1 MTTSPE
7 SNPQHTEQTA
17 EVIDVQT
24 AEAINAQAADDS
36 VAAHAQ
42 RINDIVAAERRRR
55 RGTLFLWSALLL
67 PPLALAVWVILW
79 PPAGAAN
86 FNSPE
91 FAEKVAPIVQKNVG
105 EQLKPVVNEQLGP
118 RVDDLI
124 ETKVSGKLQGASPA
138 RVEEIAKGL
147 KQVSDEMSQ
156 AQTGLRDVQAIRA
169 ELSQV
174 RESVGASDSSVRNL
188 QQRVETIAHAGAGDN
203 EPAAAVKRLE
213 ARLAEVDGKLDRSVQ
228 TIQAQLD
235 KNSSTIRALSVK
247 FEDMGREWPSHRA
260 TPKNER
266 PPEERERD

>member
-7 SNPQHTEQTA
+7 PNPPPPAQPAELETQMA
-17 EVIDVQT
+17 EVFG
-24 AEAINAQAADDS
+24 AQAADDP

-55 RGTLFLWSALLL
+55 RRTLLLWSALLL

-124 ETKVSGKLQGASPA
+124 ETRVSGKIQGASPA

-174 RESVGASDSSVRNL
+174 RDLVGTNDSSVRNL
-188 QQRVETIAHAGAGDN
+188 QQRVELIAHTRGGDN
-203 EPAAAVKRLE
+203 ETAAAIKRLE
-213 ARLAEVDGKLDRSVQ
+213 ARLAEVDDKLDHSVR
-228 TIQAQLD
+228 TLQAQLD
-235 KNSSTIRALSVK
+235 QNSSTIRALKVK
-247 FEDMGREWPSHRA
+247 FDAMGRRWPSIE
-260 TPKNER
+260 TVN
-266 PPEERERD
+266 PPEER